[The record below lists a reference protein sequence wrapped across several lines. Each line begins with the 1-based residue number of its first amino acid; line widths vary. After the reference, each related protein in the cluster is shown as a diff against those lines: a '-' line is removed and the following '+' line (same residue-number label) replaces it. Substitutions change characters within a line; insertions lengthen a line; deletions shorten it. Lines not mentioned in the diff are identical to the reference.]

1 MYMDWSDVG
10 KKIISVGAP
19 LLGGALGG
27 PAGAAIG
34 QVIASQ
40 FGLTEASPD
49 KVLEAITADP
59 EARLKLTELEF
70 RHSERLIELENEYFK
85 LQTSNFKLQT
95 EDVQQARNI
104 HQHHWMPSAITMIMS
119 AMFGAIV
126 GSLFMWAIP
135 EGNKDI
141 VVYMAGQV
149 SGILTSCVTYWV
161 GSTRAST
168 NKDSLIRR

>member
-1 MYMDWSDVG
+1 MDWSDVG

-34 QVIASQ
+34 QVVASQ

-85 LQTSNFKLQT
+85 LQT
-95 EDVQQARNI
+95 EDVQQARGI
-104 HQHHWMPSAITMIMS
+104 HQHHWMPSVITMVMC

-126 GSLFMWAIP
+126 GALFIWAIP
-135 EGNKDI
+135 GENKDI
-141 VVYMAGQV
+141 VVYMEGQV
-149 SGILTSCVTYWV
+149 SGLLASCVVYWV
-161 GSTRAST
+161 GSTRASA

>member
-1 MYMDWSDVG
+1 MDWKQVG
-10 KKIISVGAP
+10 NTAISVGAP
-19 LLGGALGG
+19 LLGGALFG
-27 PAGAAIG
+27 PAGAAVGSI
-34 QVIASQ
+34 IAAQ
-40 FGLTEASPD
+40 FGVSPD
-49 KVLEAITADP
+49 ATPEQVMAAITGDP
-59 EARLKLTELEF
+59 EAALKLREIETT
-70 RHSERLIELENEYFK
+70 HIERLQALENER
-85 LQTSNFKLQT
+85 LRIETA
-95 EDVQQARNI
+95 DVQSARNV
-104 HQHHWMPSAITMIMS
+104 HQHHWMPSAITMVVC

-161 GSTRAST
+161 GSTRASA